1 MGLLFWL
8 LAGVAIA
15 TVAVA
20 LAGGAWLLLTDIDDD
35 SEEGGSA

>member
-20 LAGGAWLLLTDIDDD
+20 LAGGVWLLLTDEDEDGWE
-35 SEEGGSA
+35 S